1 MGLYGDMKEE
11 IYMAITLSEAKV
23 GMADK
28 VDQAVVD
35 TFRRSSLL
43 LDNLVFDNAISP
55 GTGGSTLAY
64 GYIQLKTPSTASIR
78 TINSEYQA
86 GEAKR
91 EEKTSKAVIMGGK
104 FQIDRV
110 LIGTSGAVDELGFQ
124 TEEKIKATSN
134 EFHNLVINGDSSDN
148 SGEFDGLNKLLAGTE
163 TEITSQVDVSTSAK
177 MDSGYNALLDEVDA
191 FLTKLADK
199 PTMLLMNEDLLTKM
213 RSAARRAG
221 YHKSERDE
229 FGRVVEY
236 YNDIPMVDVGKYYN
250 GTNTLNVIPTDENG
264 KTDMYAVKIGLD
276 AFHGISPTGSKVIES
291 FMPDLNA
298 PGAVKDGEVELVAGV
313 VLKNTLKA
321 GVLRG
326 IQVKAESSPVSL

>member
-1 MGLYGDMKEE
+1 M
-11 IYMAITLSEAKV
+11 ITLAEAKV
-23 GMADK
+23 GMTDK
-28 VDQAVVD
+28 VDQNVVD
-35 TFRRSSLL
+35 TFRRSSYL
-43 LDNLVFDNAISP
+43 LDKLVFDNAISP
-55 GTGGSTLAY
+55 GTGGSTLSY
-64 GYIQLKTPSTASIR
+64 GYIQLKTPSTASVR
-78 TINSEYQA
+78 TINSEYTP

-91 EEKTSKAVIMGGK
+91 EEKTSKAIIMGGK

-110 LIGTSGAVDELGFQ
+110 LIGTSGAVDELAFQ
-124 TEEKIKATSN
+124 AEEKIKATSN
-134 EFHNLVINGDSSDN
+134 EFHNLVINGN
-148 SGEFDGLNKLLAGTE
+148 SASTGSGVVNTFDGLDKILTGTE
-163 TEITSQVDVSTSAK
+163 TEITSAVDVSTSAK
-177 MDSGYNALLDEVDA
+177 MDTGYNALLDEVDA

-236 YNDIPMVDVGKYYN
+236 YNDIPMIDVGKYYN
-250 GTNTLNVIPTDENG
+250 GSTTQNVIPTNASTG
-264 KTDMYAVKIGLD
+264 KTDLYAVKIGLD
-276 AFHGISPTGSKVIES
+276 AFHGISPTGSKVIQS

-313 VLKNTLKA
+313 VLKNSTKA

-326 IQVKAESSPVSL
+326 IQVKA

>member
-1 MGLYGDMKEE
+1 M
-11 IYMAITLSEAKV
+11 ITLQEAKV

-28 VDQAVVD
+28 VDQNVVD
-35 TFRRSSLL
+35 TFRRSSYL

-55 GTGGSTLAY
+55 GTGGSTLSY
-64 GYIQLKTPSTASIR
+64 GYIQLKTPSTASVR
-78 TINSEYQA
+78 TINSEYTP

-91 EEKTSKAVIMGGK
+91 EEKTSKAIIMGGK

-110 LIGTSGAVDELGFQ
+110 LIGTAGAVDELAFQ
-124 TEEKIKATSN
+124 AEEKIKATSN
-134 EFHNLVINGDSSDN
+134 EFHNLVINGN
-148 SGEFDGLNKLLAGTE
+148 SASTGSGVVNTFDGLDKILTGTE
-163 TEITSQVDVSTSAK
+163 TEITSAVDVSTSAK
-177 MDSGYNALLDEVDA
+177 MDTGYNALLDEVDA

-236 YNDIPMVDVGKYYN
+236 YNDIPMIDVGKYYN
-250 GTNTLNVIPTDENG
+250 GGTTQNVIPTNASTG
-264 KTDMYAVKIGLD
+264 KTDLYAVKIGLD
-276 AFHGISPTGSKVIES
+276 AFHGISPTGSKVIQS

-313 VLKNTLKA
+313 VLKNSTKA

-326 IQVKAESSPVSL
+326 IQVKA

>member
-1 MGLYGDMKEE
+1 M
-11 IYMAITLSEAKV
+11 ITLAEAKV

-28 VDQAVVD
+28 VDQNVVD
-35 TFRRSSLL
+35 TFRRSSYL
-43 LDNLVFDNAISP
+43 LDKLVFDNAISP
-55 GTGGSTLAY
+55 GTGGSTLSY
-64 GYIQLKTPSTASIR
+64 GYIQLKTPSTASVR
-78 TINSEYQA
+78 TINSEYTP

-91 EEKTSKAVIMGGK
+91 EEKTSKAIIMGGK

-110 LIGTSGAVDELGFQ
+110 LIGTAGAVDELAFQ
-124 TEEKIKATSN
+124 AEEKIKATSN
-134 EFHNLVINGDSSDN
+134 EFHNLVINGN
-148 SGEFDGLNKLLAGTE
+148 SASTGSGVVNTFDGLDKILTGTE
-163 TEITSQVDVSTSAK
+163 TEITSAVDVSTSAK
-177 MDSGYNALLDEVDA
+177 MDTGYNALLDEVDA

-229 FGRVVEY
+229 FGRIVEY

-250 GTNTLNVIPTDENG
+250 GTTTQNVIPTNASTG
-264 KTDMYAVKIGLD
+264 KTDLYAVKIGLD
-276 AFHGISPTGSKVIES
+276 AFHGISPTGSKVIQS

-313 VLKNTLKA
+313 VLKNSTKA

-326 IQVKAESSPVSL
+326 IQVKA